1 MFLHHI
7 RLLFFTD
14 SYRHFWHIANTIQFY
29 ISFVGSTG
37 KAVSIIL
44 MISLSLIAGKRG
56 FMSYTKR
63 TFDELN
69 LLDDFLL
76 NAIASDPEIG
86 NDFCRTLISVLLQKD
101 IQDLYVVAQKII
113 MPPTPGHRGV
123 RLDIEARESLEFSP
137 GLPALNI
144 YDVESHLYDLDKL
157 PRHNRFYQARIDGRY
172 LKSGTKDFS
181 NLPNLYVLTITD
193 KDPFDQNYMIY
204 TVHNQCQ
211 EVPELNYNDGLVFY
225 YFNASGTKGGT
236 PAIKA
241 MLNYLRNSCE
251 SNVINN
257 DIRKLHQYVSQV
269 KLQPEVRDEYMH
281 LDELIAWH
289 RRDEGRDTTIENI
302 FDLLSDY
309 GEIPEDLKEHI
320 TDQKDISVLRHWH
333 KLAARSASI
342 EEFRQKI
349 L

>member
-1 MFLHHI
+1 
-7 RLLFFTD
+7 
-14 SYRHFWHIANTIQFY
+14 
-29 ISFVGSTG
+29 
-37 KAVSIIL
+37 

-56 FMSYTKR
+56 FMSYTKC

-76 NAIASDPEIG
+76 
-86 NDFCRTLISVLLQKD
+86 
-101 IQDLYVVAQKII
+101 
-113 MPPTPGHRGV
+113 
-123 RLDIEARESLEFSP
+123 
-137 GLPALNI
+137 
-144 YDVESHLYDLDKL
+144 
-157 PRHNRFYQARIDGRY
+157 
-172 LKSGTKDFS
+172 
-181 NLPNLYVLTITD
+181 
-193 KDPFDQNYMIY
+193 
-204 TVHNQCQ
+204 
-211 EVPELNYNDGLVFY
+211 EVPEMNYNDGLVFY
-225 YFNASGTKGGT
+225 YFNASGSKGGT

-241 MLNYLRNSCE
+241 MLNYLQNRCE

-289 RRDEGRDTTIENI
+289 RKDEHNDTIIENTVNCI

-309 GEIPEDLKEHI
+309 GEIPEDLKKQI

-333 KLAARSASI
+333 ELAARSASI

>member
-1 MFLHHI
+1 MYFFYVLTF
-7 RLLFFTD
+7 RLLF
-14 SYRHFWHIANTIQFY
+14 SQIL
-29 ISFVGSTG
+29 TG
-37 KAVSIIL
+37 I
-44 MISLSLIAGKRG
+44 
-56 FMSYTKR
+56 
-63 TFDELN
+63 
-69 LLDDFLL
+69 
-76 NAIASDPEIG
+76 
-86 NDFCRTLISVLLQKD
+86 
-101 IQDLYVVAQKII
+101 
-113 MPPTPGHRGV
+113 
-123 RLDIEARESLEFSP
+123 
-137 GLPALNI
+137 
-144 YDVESHLYDLDKL
+144 
-157 PRHNRFYQARIDGRY
+157 
-172 LKSGTKDFS
+172 SGTSPTLFNS
-181 NLPNLYVLTITD
+181 IFHLLAVLE
-193 KDPFDQNYMIY
+193 MS
-204 TVHNQCQ
+204 
-211 EVPELNYNDGLVFY
+211 YNDGLVFY